1 MNSVRRNKDNK
12 WLGAKKDSYQVL
24 FSQQSPGC
32 LQATSPS
39 PSGLAPASAPW
50 ALLLLMAL
58 FPPLLPSSSL
68 DSFLSSCHWALLLP
82 ALLVPW
88 LPASASGHMLA
99 LGRSLLKVL
108 AGNSSLL
115 PMGMQV
121 GACATGCFTSSHLSS
136 GRDKEES
143 GENPGISISLH
154 WCSTFW

>member
-1 MNSVRRNKDNK
+1 MNSVRWNKDNK

-39 PSGLAPASAPW
+39 PSGRLQP
-50 ALLLLMAL
+50 LLLGHCCCSWL

-108 AGNSSLL
+108 AGNSLLL
-115 PMGMQV
+115 PMGMQA

-143 GENPGISISLH
+143 GENPGISIFRTLV
-154 WCSTFW
+154 